1 MNGSFSMMMMA
12 PPAQSSDPKLQ
23 AQCTDKYPWT
33 TYRASDDK
41 CVCSSGIDYNEEN
54 KSCSVKIAQTLYVL
68 SSQDIA
74 LINKVTLK
82 IEKIIEKRWES
93 IRIRIISLLQRG
105 LKQYVNNPRM
115 IAILEKTI
123 ENISLD
129 KLSLN
134 SLYWQENLDVE
145 NNKTGVTQ
153 KNKKNIPKTK
163 TNSYVVWQQFTYNG
177 AVITVTTITIDEG
190 GNILY
195 TGTSNTKSESSCDTN
210 DIAIWTNGNDNH
222 IQIWSACNVW
232 ATAASEYKLVTDERT
247 SVTKSR
253 VWWYYQWGNMV
264 SWNYQFG
271 WFTDNWGWYGWRGP
285 CATWY
290 HVPTRQEWEF
300 LEPLGINEENNPLK
314 LPFAGSY
321 GYYLRSE
328 GRIDLRQN
336 FWGGYYWSSNWFVDN
351 DWPISGVS
359 YFNIIERRWDISHE
373 DKTEKVVNLYSVR
386 CIKDNWDYKT
396 SPTNYHHQWI
406 NTSIIDSGSWESII
420 GICPKVN
427 NTLQH
432 LNDKWACE
440 SSKITK
446 NDYRWTSENNWVDW
460 KWSGFIFISCKTPYV
475 LTNWDCI
482 ISTNTNINT
491 SGTQNS
497 NISNQ
502 ECLSNKADIIKLES
516 VIKEDESL
524 LAQNQNIVTSMYNEV
539 ISKVWNILSQ
549 RGVYP
554 LPSRDQ
560 TFQLS
565 WDLWKALLKDAVYL
579 AAGNKVRILTE
590 QNTKNKQ
597 LLEEYKSLNSQMC
610 K

>member
-1 MNGSFSMMMMA
+1 M
-12 PPAQSSDPKLQ
+12 K
-23 AQCTDKYPWT
+23 KYLIFWL
-33 TYRASDDK
+33 
-41 CVCSSGIDYNEEN
+41 
-54 KSCSVKIAQTLYVL
+54 IAGLILPYITFAYDLSTKDITL
-68 SSQDIA
+68 IEWA
-74 LINKVTLK
+74 TAK

-93 IRIRIISLLQRG
+93 VRNRIISLLQRG

-115 IAILEKTI
+115 IGILEKTI

-129 KLSLN
+129 ELSLN

-163 TNSYVVWQQFTYNG
+163 TNGYVVWQQFTYNG

-253 VWWYYQWGNMV
+253 VWWYYQWGNTV
-264 SWNYQFG
+264 SWDYQFG

-300 LEPLGINEENNPLK
+300 LEPLGINKDNNPLK
-314 LPFAGSY
+314 LPLSGIQNN
-321 GYYLRSE
+321 YLRS
-328 GRIDLRQN
+328 GGNVQPN
-336 FWGGYYWSSNWFVDN
+336 FQAYGYDGNYWSSNWMVN
-351 DWPISGVS
+351 QTNWSIYGVS
-359 YFNIIERRWDISHE
+359 YFNLSSRRTDLSLE
-373 DKTEKVVNLYSVR
+373 ENNEKMVALYSVR
-386 CIKDNWDYKT
+386 CIRDDWDYKT
-396 SPTNYHHQWI
+396 SPTNYLHQPV
-406 NTSIIDSGSWESII
+406 NTNIKEPAKCSRD
-420 GICPKVN
+420 
-427 NTLQH
+427 QH
-432 LNDKWACE
+432 LNATWICENNKMSYWGGNKWFQ
-440 SSKITK
+440 
-446 NDYRWTSENNWVDW
+446 ENNWIDW
-460 KWSGFIFISCKTPYV
+460 KWTGFIYVSCKTPYI
-475 LTNWDCI
+475 LISWDCI
-482 ISTNTNINT
+482 VSTNTNINT
-491 SGTQNS
+491 SGTQNG